1 MDFQEELLARTKG
14 LDPAADRLRVGLPAV
29 IGRPDGAIVKIFPD
43 GSEELLSGLQAD
55 QENRLD

>member
-14 LDPAADRLRVGLPAV
+14 LDPVADRLRVGLPAV
-29 IGRPDGAIVKIFPD
+29 IGRPDGTVVKIFPD

>member
-14 LDPAADRLRVGLPAV
+14 LDPVADRLRVGLPAV
-29 IGRPDGAIVKIFPD
+29 IGRPD

>member
-29 IGRPDGAIVKIFPD
+29 IGRPDGTTVKIFPD
-43 GSEELLSGLQAD
+43 GSEEILSAPQAD
-55 QENRLD
+55 QEN